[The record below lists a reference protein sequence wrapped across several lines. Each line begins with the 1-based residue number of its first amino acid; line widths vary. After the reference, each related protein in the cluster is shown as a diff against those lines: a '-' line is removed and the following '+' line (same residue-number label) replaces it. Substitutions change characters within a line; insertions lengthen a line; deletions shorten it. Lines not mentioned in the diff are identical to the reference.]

1 MSNRKIRVFLVDDHE
16 LIRRGLRDCMEA
28 EQDLVV
34 VGEAGTAG
42 EAARLIPAIM
52 PEVVVLD
59 VRLPDGNGIEVCLDL
74 RSVHPQIRF
83 LILTTFS
90 DDEALFDAIVAG
102 ADGYVL
108 KDTRGDNLI
117 ESIRRVA
124 AAPTRAA
131 KAPSITTIPV
141 TRTSLSS
148 APNSVMAK
156 FFSHGGVK
164 SICSSPTTTTGD
176 PLAPVSPATSCPTP
190 SAAPA
195 ASTPATAPSPAHRA
209 SRRPTPLQVM
219 MSIRRGRRAGLVAR
233 PRFLANPRAVAATNT
248 KCDSC

>member
-1 MSNRKIRVFLVDDHE
+1 MSNRRQIRVFLVDDHE

-34 VGEAGTAG
+34 VGEAGTAQ
-42 EAARLIPAIM
+42 EAISRIPVIM

-59 VRLPDGNGIEVCLDL
+59 VRLPDGNGIEVCRDL
-74 RSVHPQIRF
+74 RSIHPEIRF

-124 AAPTRAA
+124 EGQSLLDPAVTKHVLARLRRFHETADQLSVLTRQEREILDLIGKGMTNRQIAAEMHLAEKTVKNYVSGLLSKLGMSHRTEAAIYITR
-131 KAPSITTIPV
+131 
-141 TRTSLSS
+141 LNS
-148 APNSVMAK
+148 ATM
-156 FFSHGGVK
+156 
-164 SICSSPTTTTGD
+164 
-176 PLAPVSPATSCPTP
+176 
-190 SAAPA
+190 
-195 ASTPATAPSPAHRA
+195 
-209 SRRPTPLQVM
+209 
-219 MSIRRGRRAGLVAR
+219 
-233 PRFLANPRAVAATNT
+233 RF
-248 KCDSC
+248 D

>member
-1 MSNRKIRVFLVDDHE
+1 VSNRKIRVFLVDDHE
-16 LIRRGLRDCMEA
+16 LIRRGLRDCLEA

-34 VGEAGTAG
+34 VGEAATAG

-59 VRLPDGNGIEVCLDL
+59 VRLPDGNGIEVCRDL
-74 RSVHPQIRF
+74 RSLHPEIRF

-124 AAPTRAA
+124 EGQSLLDPAVTKHVLARLRRFHEAADQLSVLTRQEREILDLIGKGMTNRQIAA
-131 KAPSITTIPV
+131 EMHLAEKTVKNYVSGLLSKLGMSHRTEAAIYIT
-141 TRTSLSS
+141 RLNS
-148 APNSVMAK
+148 ATM
-156 FFSHGGVK
+156 
-164 SICSSPTTTTGD
+164 
-176 PLAPVSPATSCPTP
+176 
-190 SAAPA
+190 
-195 ASTPATAPSPAHRA
+195 
-209 SRRPTPLQVM
+209 
-219 MSIRRGRRAGLVAR
+219 
-233 PRFLANPRAVAATNT
+233 RF
-248 KCDSC
+248 D

>member
-1 MSNRKIRVFLVDDHE
+1 MPTGAKASNRMSNRPQIRVFLVDDHE

-34 VGEAGTAG
+34 VGEAGTAQ
-42 EAARLIPAIM
+42 EAISRIPVIM

-59 VRLPDGNGIEVCLDL
+59 VRLPDGNGIEVCRDL
-74 RSVHPQIRF
+74 RSIHPEIRF

-124 AAPTRAA
+124 EGQSLLDPAVTKHVLARLRRFHETADQLSVLTRQEREILDLIGKGMTNRQIAAEMHLAEKTVKNYVSGLLSKLGMSHRTEAAIYITR
-131 KAPSITTIPV
+131 
-141 TRTSLSS
+141 LNS
-148 APNSVMAK
+148 ATM
-156 FFSHGGVK
+156 
-164 SICSSPTTTTGD
+164 
-176 PLAPVSPATSCPTP
+176 
-190 SAAPA
+190 
-195 ASTPATAPSPAHRA
+195 
-209 SRRPTPLQVM
+209 
-219 MSIRRGRRAGLVAR
+219 
-233 PRFLANPRAVAATNT
+233 RF
-248 KCDSC
+248 D

>member
-1 MSNRKIRVFLVDDHE
+1 MSNQRQIRVFLVDDHE

-34 VGEAGTAG
+34 VGEAGTAQ
-42 EAARLIPAIM
+42 EATRRIPAIM

-59 VRLPDGNGIEVCLDL
+59 VRLPDGNGIEVCRDL
-74 RSVHPQIRF
+74 RSIHPEIRF

-124 AAPTRAA
+124 EGQSLLDPGVTKHVLARLRRFHEAADHLSVLTRQEREILDLIGQGMTNRQIAA
-131 KAPSITTIPV
+131 EMHLAEKTVKNYVSGLLSKLGMSHRTEAAIYIT
-141 TRTSLSS
+141 RLNS
-148 APNSVMAK
+148 ATM
-156 FFSHGGVK
+156 
-164 SICSSPTTTTGD
+164 
-176 PLAPVSPATSCPTP
+176 
-190 SAAPA
+190 
-195 ASTPATAPSPAHRA
+195 
-209 SRRPTPLQVM
+209 
-219 MSIRRGRRAGLVAR
+219 
-233 PRFLANPRAVAATNT
+233 RF
-248 KCDSC
+248 D

>member
-1 MSNRKIRVFLVDDHE
+1 MPTGTKASNRMSNRPQIRVFLVDDHE

-34 VGEAGTAG
+34 VGEAGTAQ
-42 EAARLIPAIM
+42 EAISRIPVIM

-59 VRLPDGNGIEVCLDL
+59 VRLPDGNGIEVCRDL
-74 RSVHPQIRF
+74 RSIHPEIRF

-124 AAPTRAA
+124 EGQSLLDPAVTKHVLARLRRFHETADQLSVLTRQEREILDLIGKGMTNRQIAAEMHLAEKTVKNYVSGLLSKLGMSHRTEAAIYITR
-131 KAPSITTIPV
+131 
-141 TRTSLSS
+141 LNS
-148 APNSVMAK
+148 ATM
-156 FFSHGGVK
+156 
-164 SICSSPTTTTGD
+164 
-176 PLAPVSPATSCPTP
+176 
-190 SAAPA
+190 
-195 ASTPATAPSPAHRA
+195 
-209 SRRPTPLQVM
+209 
-219 MSIRRGRRAGLVAR
+219 
-233 PRFLANPRAVAATNT
+233 RF
-248 KCDSC
+248 D

>member
-1 MSNRKIRVFLVDDHE
+1 MPTGTKASNRMSYRRQIRVFLVDDHE

-34 VGEAGTAG
+34 VGEAGTAQ
-42 EAARLIPAIM
+42 EATSRIPAIM

-59 VRLPDGNGIEVCLDL
+59 VRLPDGNGIEVCRDL
-74 RSVHPQIRF
+74 RSIHPEIRF

-124 AAPTRAA
+124 EGQSLLDPAVTKHVLARLRRFHESADQLSVLTRQEREILDLIGKGMTNRQIAAEMHLAEKTVKNYVSGLLSKLGMSHRTEAAIYITR
-131 KAPSITTIPV
+131 
-141 TRTSLSS
+141 LNS
-148 APNSVMAK
+148 ATM
-156 FFSHGGVK
+156 
-164 SICSSPTTTTGD
+164 
-176 PLAPVSPATSCPTP
+176 
-190 SAAPA
+190 
-195 ASTPATAPSPAHRA
+195 
-209 SRRPTPLQVM
+209 
-219 MSIRRGRRAGLVAR
+219 
-233 PRFLANPRAVAATNT
+233 RF
-248 KCDSC
+248 D

>member
-1 MSNRKIRVFLVDDHE
+1 MRYRKIRVFLVDDHE

-28 EQDLVV
+28 EEDLVV

-59 VRLPDGNGIEVCLDL
+59 VRLPDGNGIEVCRDL
-74 RSVHPQIRF
+74 RSLYSEIRF

-90 DDEALFDAIVAG
+90 DDEALFDAIVTG

-124 AAPTRAA
+124 EGQSLLDPAVTKHVLARLRRGKARTRG
-131 KAPSITTIPV
+131 
-141 TRTSLSS
+141 RSLLLDNC
-148 APNSVMAK
+148 PRYRLRL
-156 FFSHGGVK
+156 
-164 SICSSPTTTTGD
+164 
-176 PLAPVSPATSCPTP
+176 LA
-190 SAAPA
+190 SAARCRHGDGD
-195 ASTPATAPSPAHRA
+195 HRKPEA
-209 SRRPTPLQVM
+209 EQ
-219 MSIRRGRRAGLVAR
+219 
-233 PRFLANPRAVAATNT
+233 
-248 KCDSC
+248 

>member
-59 VRLPDGNGIEVCLDL
+59 VRLPDGNGIEVCRDL
-74 RSVHPQIRF
+74 RSLHPEIRF

-124 AAPTRAA
+124 KGESLLDPAVTKHVLARLRRFHEAADQLSVLTKQEREILGLIGQGMTNRQIAAEMHLAEKTVKNYVSGLLSKLGMSHRTEAAIYITR
-131 KAPSITTIPV
+131 
-141 TRTSLSS
+141 LNS
-148 APNSVMAK
+148 ATM
-156 FFSHGGVK
+156 
-164 SICSSPTTTTGD
+164 
-176 PLAPVSPATSCPTP
+176 
-190 SAAPA
+190 
-195 ASTPATAPSPAHRA
+195 
-209 SRRPTPLQVM
+209 
-219 MSIRRGRRAGLVAR
+219 
-233 PRFLANPRAVAATNT
+233 RF
-248 KCDSC
+248 D

>member
-59 VRLPDGNGIEVCLDL
+59 VRLPDGNGIEVCRDL
-74 RSVHPQIRF
+74 RSLHPEIRF

-108 KDTRGDNLI
+108 KDTRGANLI

-124 AAPTRAA
+124 EGQSLLDPAVTKHVLARLRRFHEAADQLSILTKQEREILDLIGRGMTNRQIAAEMHLAEKTVKNYVSCLLSKLGMSHRTEAAIYITR
-131 KAPSITTIPV
+131 
-141 TRTSLSS
+141 LNS
-148 APNSVMAK
+148 ATM
-156 FFSHGGVK
+156 
-164 SICSSPTTTTGD
+164 
-176 PLAPVSPATSCPTP
+176 
-190 SAAPA
+190 
-195 ASTPATAPSPAHRA
+195 
-209 SRRPTPLQVM
+209 
-219 MSIRRGRRAGLVAR
+219 
-233 PRFLANPRAVAATNT
+233 RF
-248 KCDSC
+248 D

>member
-59 VRLPDGNGIEVCLDL
+59 VRLPDGNGIEVCRDL
-74 RSVHPQIRF
+74 RSIHPEIRF

-124 AAPTRAA
+124 EGQSLLDPAVTKHVLARLRRFHEAADQLSVLTRQEREILDLIGKGMTNRQIAA
-131 KAPSITTIPV
+131 EMHLAEKTVKNYVSGLLSKLGMSHRTEAAIYIT
-141 TRTSLSS
+141 RLNS
-148 APNSVMAK
+148 ATM
-156 FFSHGGVK
+156 
-164 SICSSPTTTTGD
+164 
-176 PLAPVSPATSCPTP
+176 
-190 SAAPA
+190 
-195 ASTPATAPSPAHRA
+195 
-209 SRRPTPLQVM
+209 
-219 MSIRRGRRAGLVAR
+219 
-233 PRFLANPRAVAATNT
+233 RF
-248 KCDSC
+248 D